1 MEEKP
6 FLGIRTI
13 DRDLLE
19 SVRQQNGRLPDNF
32 VDSAE
37 GASPALRA
45 DGELAS
51 LVDEAADALLA
62 RRRKARSGTGPASAE
77 GATSADE

>member
-1 MEEKP
+1 VEEKP

-37 GASPALRA
+37 GASPAIPSE
-45 DGELAS
+45 GELLS
-51 LVDEAADALLA
+51 LVDEAATALAAKQTDPRSDA
-62 RRRKARSGTGPASAE
+62 GPNSA
-77 GATSADE
+77 

>member
-13 DRDLLE
+13 DRGLLE

-37 GASPALRA
+37 GASPAIPA
-45 DGELAS
+45 EGELLS
-51 LVDEAADALLA
+51 LVDEAATALVA
-62 RRRKARSGTGPASAE
+62 GRTEARSGTEPASAE
-77 GATSADE
+77 SSTSADE